1 MTSSSDF
8 ENSTCRTSSALDS
21 PSASRL
27 ASLARSVLC
36 LSITSRV
43 AFATSDSSFAARPG
57 DSSFS
62 FSDFPAEA
70 PEAPPEA
77 PPEATGTRSF
87 AAHLGHLKTSTPA
100 GIFSVAAHLPHLIL
114 NITRS
119 TPTAGAGFGSSSALA
134 SAASAASSSTAHRPG
149 PLRRRLARFSIP
161 ELALPSSSSSASSSA
176 SMSASS
182 SASASASR
190 LTVMNGEVRL
200 AAASALGLTPP
211 LPYPP
216 VTVVRGLSGA
226 AGDAMRPSAPP
237 AGARPGDV
245 EPYPRNLFSP
255 PRSPEPRDPPRI
267 GAISAFRRFSSSIA
281 AASTSSSYSES
292 SESSDDDAGFDP
304 SDPPCDPSDSST
316 GTQLSNFA
324 IFGDSRKNGV
334 SPSLTS
340 SVSRSDGGAPFG
352 SKG

>member
-119 TPTAGAGFGSSSALA
+119 TPTAGAGFGSSLALA
-134 SAASAASSSTAHRPG
+134 SSAPAASSSTAHRPG
-149 PLRRRLARFSIP
+149 PLRRRLARFSMP

-176 SMSASS
+176 SMSASMS
-182 SASASASR
+182 S

-200 AAASALGLTPP
+200 AAAEDALGLTPP

-237 AGARPGDV
+237 AGARAGDV
-245 EPYPRNLFSP
+245 EPYPRELFSP

-304 SDPPCDPSDSST
+304 SDPPSDPSDSST